1 MNKRV
6 VVTGIGVMV
15 SNANNKEELCKALV
29 EGICGI
35 KPSKIMQRLNS
46 YTEYCGEIKLDVNL
60 SRVEK
65 FNYIAKKTIEEMFED
80 ANVNKEYI
88 ESFGSRGAFTIGTA
102 NLPSLP
108 LDDQFEQLS
117 NNNEEIDCSELNY
130 RNSESLYELN
140 SLIGNRGE
148 LYFINSAC
156 VSGTTSVGIG
166 YDLISSGNVDVVVAA
181 GVDVIS
187 DVSVAGFNSMNNM
200 SENLCK
206 PFDKLR
212 TGINLGEASAF
223 LLLESE
229 EVALKRGA
237 KIYGEI
243 FAYNS
248 KNDAYHITSPDPTG
262 TGAYVCMNEII
273 KKYDFREDSILYIN
287 THGTGTS
294 ANDEMELKAMER
306 VLSENENIKNIW
318 FSSSKSLFGHCL
330 GAAGTIELATC
341 LLGMNIGKM
350 PISISVENP
359 MDMSENLKLVTNE
372 KESIPFDVCISN
384 SFAFAG
390 NSGSIG
396 ICKYYR

>member
-140 SLIGNRGE
+140 S
-148 LYFINSAC
+148 
-156 VSGTTSVGIG
+156 
-166 YDLISSGNVDVVVAA
+166 
-181 GVDVIS
+181 
-187 DVSVAGFNSMNNM
+187 
-200 SENLCK
+200 
-206 PFDKLR
+206 
-212 TGINLGEASAF
+212 
-223 LLLESE
+223 
-229 EVALKRGA
+229 
-237 KIYGEI
+237 
-243 FAYNS
+243 
-248 KNDAYHITSPDPTG
+248 
-262 TGAYVCMNEII
+262 
-273 KKYDFREDSILYIN
+273 
-287 THGTGTS
+287 
-294 ANDEMELKAMER
+294 
-306 VLSENENIKNIW
+306 
-318 FSSSKSLFGHCL
+318 
-330 GAAGTIELATC
+330 
-341 LLGMNIGKM
+341 
-350 PISISVENP
+350 
-359 MDMSENLKLVTNE
+359 
-372 KESIPFDVCISN
+372 
-384 SFAFAG
+384 
-390 NSGSIG
+390 
-396 ICKYYR
+396 